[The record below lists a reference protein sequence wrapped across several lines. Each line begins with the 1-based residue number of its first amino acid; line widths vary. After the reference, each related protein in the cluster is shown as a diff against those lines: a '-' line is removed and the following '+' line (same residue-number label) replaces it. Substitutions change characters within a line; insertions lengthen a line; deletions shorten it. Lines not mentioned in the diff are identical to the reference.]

1 MRETEKTYNIE
12 GLGVVRL
19 VRSRTASRVRLT
31 IKPDKGLRV
40 TIPWG
45 VSWDDGLRFVEKKKT
60 WVQKHIHKY
69 EELNLKQEI
78 FTPETTY
85 RTRYHQLVIKQTDE
99 ENLRCIVKPETTLVT
114 IPNSAEMGKEIVQ
127 RWIHKSIEETW
138 RIEAKKYLPKRLQ
151 QLAHMNGFSYTKVT
165 IRNSKT
171 RWGSCSST
179 GSINLSLHLMRLPNE
194 LIDFVIN
201 HELVHTIHKNHG
213 PGFHT
218 LLNSICNGKEKE
230 LNAML
235 RTYKMSDYRM
245 YFDIN
250 KNIS

>member
-1 MRETEKTYNIE
+1 MKETEKTYEIE
-12 GLGVVRL
+12 GLGLVRL

-31 IKPDKGLRV
+31 IKPDEGLRV
-40 TIPWG
+40 TVPWG
-45 VSWDDGLRFVEKKKT
+45 VSWDDGLKFVEKKKT
-60 WVQKHIHKY
+60 WAQKHIHKY
-69 EELNLKQEI
+69 EEQNLKQEI

-99 ENLRCIVKPETTLVT
+99 EILRCIVKPEITLVT
-114 IPNSAEMGKEIVQ
+114 IPNYAEMEMEKVQ
-127 RWIHKSIEETW
+127 EWVHKSIEETW
-138 RIEAKKYLPKRLQ
+138 RIEARQHLPERLHR
-151 QLAHMNGFSYTKVT
+151 LANESGFSYTKVT

-179 GSINLSLHLMRLPNE
+179 GNINLSLHLMKLPDE
-194 LIDFVIN
+194 LIDLVIN

-213 PGFHT
+213 PDFHSM
-218 LLNSICNGKEKE
+218 LDSICNGKEKE

-245 YFDIN
+245 YFEYN

>member
-1 MRETEKTYNIE
+1 MKETQKTYEID
-12 GLGVVRL
+12 GLGAVCV
-19 VRSRTASRVRLT
+19 VRSRTARKIRLT

-45 VSWDDGLRFVEKKKT
+45 VSWKEGLRVVEEKKT
-60 WVQKHIHKY
+60 WAQKHIHKY
-69 EELNLKQEI
+69 EEQKLEKEI
-78 FTPETTY
+78 FTLQTNY
-85 RTRYHQLVIKQTDE
+85 RTRSHQLVIKLTDE
-99 ENLRCIVKPETTLVT
+99 ENFRCHIKSGFTLVS
-114 IPNSAEMGKEIVQ
+114 IPKSLEIETQQVQ
-127 RWIHKSIEETW
+127 EWIHKSIEETW
-138 RIEAKKYLPKRLQ
+138 RIEAKQFLPEKLERL
-151 QLAHMNGFSYTKVT
+151 AKMNGFSYSKVT

-179 GSINLSLHLMRLPNE
+179 GSINLSLHLMRLPE
-194 LIDFVIN
+194 ALIDLVIN

-213 PGFHT
+213 AEFHAMLNT
-218 LLNSICNGKEKE
+218 LCNGKEKE

-235 RTYKMSDYRM
+235 RTYKMGDYKM